1 MPLIQN
7 GFTKVLQLTRARET
21 PLLIVGDGHVSL
33 LTCDFAA
40 LSVVCFLIVVT
51 RRQIKAYAAEIAREF
66 RPRRII
72 LFGSYAYGKPTRDS
86 DVDLLV
92 IMPHEGRGV
101 QTAIQIRRRA
111 PAPFPMDLLVRSPR
125 KIRQRL
131 AWGDCFIQ
139 EIIEKGK
146 VLYEAHH
153 R

>member
-1 MPLIQN
+1 M
-7 GFTKVLQLTRARET
+7 
-21 PLLIVGDGHVSL
+21 
-33 LTCDFAA
+33 
-40 LSVVCFLIVVT
+40 VT
-51 RRQIKAYAAEIAREF
+51 RRQIREYAQEIARQF

-72 LFGSYAYGKPTRDS
+72 LFGSYAYGKATRDS

-92 IMPHEGRGV
+92 IMPHRGRGV
-101 QTAIQIRRRA
+101 EKAIEIRRKTD
-111 PAPFPMDLLVRSPR
+111 APFPMDLLVRSPQ

-139 EIIEKGK
+139 EILEKGK

>member
-1 MPLIQN
+1 M
-7 GFTKVLQLTRARET
+7 
-21 PLLIVGDGHVSL
+21 
-33 LTCDFAA
+33 
-40 LSVVCFLIVVT
+40 VT
-51 RRQIKAYAAEIAREF
+51 RRQIRAYAAEIAREF

-92 IMPHEGRGV
+92 IMPLKGRGV
-101 QTAIQIRRRA
+101 TKAIEISLKA
-111 PAPFPMDLLVRSPR
+111 PAPFACDLLVRSPQ

-139 EIIEKGK
+139 EVLSKGK
-146 VLYEAHH
+146 ILYEVDH